1 MLAPLLTRFQLIT
14 DKFYQK
20 RSVMVSRVAVLC
32 LVHFFDGISP
42 LDLTWEPVNP
52 SRCSGFPDPTW
63 KPRHFTY
70 DPPKEPYKPTTWDPA

>member
-42 LDLTWEPVNP
+42 LDPNLGAREPQLMFSV
-52 SRCSGFPDPTW
+52 SRPHLEIMTF
-63 KPRHFTY
+63 Y
-70 DPPKEPYKPTTWDPA
+70 L